1 MEIKITGTQLLSLKQ
16 FSTHLLKQEVIEAA
30 EAPTNKTF
38 ADEQYCTTPTINK
51 RLRALE
57 SEGFLTIKSWKVK
70 ESRPFRRKITVTQKG
85 IDVLM
90 QREPEFMKKM
100 GFDKNGQRKTKR

>member
-1 MEIKITGTQLLSLKQ
+1 MEIKITGTQLLSLKH
-16 FSTHLLKQEVIEAA
+16 FSKHLLNPEVVET
-30 EAPTNKTF
+30 PTNEVF

-51 RLRALE
+51 RLRTLE
-57 SEGFLTIKSWKVK
+57 AEGFLKIVSWKVK
-70 ESRPFRRKITVTQKG
+70 EPRPFRRKITVTQKG
-85 IDVLM
+85 IYVLM